1 MILYVSIMRSSISEP
16 LIQIHW
22 CPKTDSECATSKCS
36 KVPQDRRSC
45 STFFQCFSIP
55 WIGNIAKP
63 LLGYPP
69 ASGWEWIHHPLGLFH
84 HHLWRAPR
92 IHGHS
97 MEIPWRWC
105 HECHERLKTG
115 WNQQDFGWSQGGFPI
130 LSDGSVMVRSPS
142 AWLLAQLPS
151 SVVPTGVWQDHH
163 GWDRGLLRCPTSP
176 EFMSIPTVEAFFFFG
191 CTPMFIHKFMNVNS
205 GCWNSKVAYLPWFTV
220 ILNHVISTIQELDQ
234 SI

>member
-142 AWLLAQLPS
+142 LALTDLQKWHL
-151 SVVPTGVWQDHH
+151 VGGDGNH
-163 GWDRGLLRCPTSP
+163 G
-176 EFMSIPTVEAFFFFG
+176 MSHNFPRKYWEWKIIPTDELG
-191 CTPMFIHKFMNVNS
+191 WKTTNQI
-205 GCWNSKVAYLPWFTV
+205 
-220 ILNHVISTIQELDQ
+220 INHY
-234 SI
+234 